1 MAGEPEQW
9 LSCHPV
15 HTPLQISYPVTQVKE
30 VCAGCH
36 DQAYQ
41 LLQKHQTKHSALSCA
56 KCHPAHGQ
64 LPARI
69 AMENPTVPRF
79 IKSLHNAVTV
89 MVLPMI

>member
-15 HTPLQISYPVTQVKE
+15 HTPLQISYPVTQAKE

-41 LLQKHQTKHSALSCA
+41 LLQKHQTKHSALTCA
-56 KCHPAHGQ
+56 KCHPTRQ
-64 LPARI
+64 L
-69 AMENPTVPRF
+69 
-79 IKSLHNAVTV
+79 
-89 MVLPMI
+89 LPGLPWKTPQCRDSSEVYKMR

>member
-1 MAGEPEQW
+1 
-9 LSCHPV
+9 
-15 HTPLQISYPVTQVKE
+15 
-30 VCAGCH
+30 
-36 DQAYQ
+36 